1 VGLLPPLTRDQV
13 SSDLHA
19 LWDDCE
25 ATLPAFRNL
34 WATMAHSPIV
44 FRHVWGQLL
53 ELKRRSSVAARYFEI
68 AIVVVSNLNRCAY
81 CVSHHAPLAE
91 AAGLRPEQLDAIANL
106 TLGALPEDHDFPT
119 RLGFARAESR
129 VIDLAHF
136 IVWSGVY
143 PHVTPVHPR
152 VVHALRRRLF
162 GALAEHFSRQQ
173 IEELTWRTTQC
184 VAFNWHNEF
193 LELDVEPELGG
204 VGIAPGRMPSPRAA
218 TPATG
223 GS

>member
-1 VGLLPPLTRDQV
+1 MGLLPALTRDQI
-13 SSDLHA
+13 SSDLHGH
-19 LWDDCE
+19 WDECE
-25 ATLPAFRNL
+25 RTLPAFRNL
-34 WATMAHSPIV
+34 WATMANSPIV

-53 ELKRRSSVAARYFEI
+53 ELKRRSPVAARHFEI

-91 AAGLRPEQLDAIANL
+91 AAGLRPDQLDALASL
-106 TLGALPEDHDFPT
+106 TLGALPQDHDFPT
-119 RLGFARAESR
+119 RPGFSREESL

-143 PHVTPVHPR
+143 PHVAPVHPR
-152 VVHALRRRLF
+152 VVHTLRRRLF

-193 LELDVEPELGG
+193 LELGLEPEIRPAL
-204 VGIAPGRMPSPRAA
+204 VPSPPAA
-218 TPATG
+218 APATG